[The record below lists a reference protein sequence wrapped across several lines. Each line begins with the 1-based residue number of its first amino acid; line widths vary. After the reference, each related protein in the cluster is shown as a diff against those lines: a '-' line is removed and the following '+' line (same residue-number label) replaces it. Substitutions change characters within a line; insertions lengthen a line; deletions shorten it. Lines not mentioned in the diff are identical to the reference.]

1 VKRCST
7 DRIRPLPRPSKTTS
21 RRSLT
26 GFAIGVVLALA
37 AQLGLASSASARII
51 DHGPLEHEDHYTVK
65 NSCDVPGFTTKVD
78 IVYRGHY
85 IVRAKGKER
94 LPYLAERWIG
104 KIRFTNVDTGKYVT
118 ISDHYTQTDFS
129 LVDNG
134 DGTTT
139 GRNRGRYH
147 KVMRDAH
154 GRKLTSSHVRDVSR
168 WVVDNGG
175 TPQDRSDDEE
185 LEWEVLKES
194 GHHADFC
201 AATVAA
207 IAD

>member
-1 VKRCST
+1 M
-7 DRIRPLPRPSKTTS
+7 
-21 RRSLT
+21 
-26 GFAIGVVLALA
+26 LALT

-51 DHGPLEHEDHYTVK
+51 DQGPLESEDHFITK
-65 NSCDVPGFTTKVD
+65 NGCGVRGFTSQVD

-85 IVRAKGKER
+85 IVRAKGKDQ
-94 LPYLAERWIG
+94 LPYYTDRWVG
-104 KIRFTNVDTGKYVT
+104 TIRFTNVDTGKYVT
-118 ISDHYTQTDFS
+118 ISSEYTQADFR

-139 GRNRGRYH
+139 GHNRGRYS

-154 GRKLTSSHVRDVSR
+154 GRKLASERLRDVAR

-175 TPQDRSDDEE
+175 TPQDLSDDEE
-185 LEWEVLKES
+185 LEWEVVKES
-194 GHHADFC
+194 GRPADFC